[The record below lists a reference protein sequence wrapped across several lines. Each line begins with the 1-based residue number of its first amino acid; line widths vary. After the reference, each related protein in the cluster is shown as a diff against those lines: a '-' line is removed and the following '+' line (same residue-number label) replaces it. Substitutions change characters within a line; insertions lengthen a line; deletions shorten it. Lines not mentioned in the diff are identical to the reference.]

1 MLRRPFIVVLLA
13 LSLAAASTGVVPS
26 PASAGQ
32 VIDGRFPTEETFV
45 DQTYRDLL
53 GRSPDADGLAF
64 WANEIRDGLPPEN
77 FVEQILLS
85 PEFGGTIA
93 PVVRLYDSVF
103 GRLPDEGGL
112 RFWVDEFRGGDSLER
127 LTQRFIAGAEFDE
140 LTNAAT
146 TEEVVTAVYGRS
158 LGRTPDAEGL
168 AFWIDGVDSGQFTL
182 ERFIVEVSESPEH
195 QGLTNSR
202 VQAVLVYLGLQQRT
216 PEPGGLAFWTQRL
229 NDGLP
234 IRSFVADVL
243 ALPEYRS
250 RFAPAPT
257 LTTEVV
263 ATGLSIPWDIE
274 SLPDG
279 SLLVTERPG
288 RLQLIPAG
296 GGDPIEIELD
306 DSPLVSIN
314 NSPLLVNGESGLL
327 GLAVDPAFADNQR
340 IYTCQGV
347 NTGRPEAFDAVF
359 VVAWTVNLE
368 ARVAISDELP
378 MARGRLTFSGRHAGC
393 QVEFD
398 ADGYLFAAIGDAAIG
413 DVPQSPVDIGGK
425 VLRLDV
431 STGSA
436 AAGNPF
442 QDDPDWNAGIWTYGH
457 RNVQGL
463 ALRPGTNEMW
473 SVEHGPSVD
482 DEVNRLV
489 QPGGNAG
496 WDPRPR
502 DASGNP
508 SGALGYNESV
518 PMTDFSLD
526 DSPGSNPVFGAAWS
540 TGSSTLALSGGD
552 WTNGADWGA
561 WDNALA
567 VAALKNQTLRLLF
580 FNDEGLYL
588 GQRTILDGEF
598 GRLRAV
604 HQSPDGSLYVS
615 TSTGDDRII
624 RLTPSVG
631 AEG

>member
-13 LSLAAASTGVVPS
+13 LSLAAASTGVAPS
-26 PASAGQ
+26 PASAGE
-32 VIDGRFPTEETFV
+32 VIDGRFPTEEAFV

-53 GRSPDADGLAF
+53 GRSPDADGLVF

-127 LTQRFIAGAEFDE
+127 LTQRFIASAEFDE

-195 QGLTNSR
+195 QELTNSR

-229 NDGLP
+229 DDGLP
-234 IRSFVADVL
+234 LRSFVADVL

-250 RFAPAPT
+250 RFPPAPT
-257 LTTEVV
+257 LSAEVV

-296 GGDPIEIELD
+296 GGDPIEIDMD
-306 DSPLVSIN
+306 DSAFVARN
-314 NSPLLVNGESGLL
+314 NSPLLVSGESGVL
-327 GLAVDPAFADNQR
+327 GLAIDPNFANNQR
-340 IYTCQGV
+340 VYTCQAANNGL
-347 NTGRPEAFDAVF
+347 PLLFEAT
-359 VVAWTVNLE
+359 VVLAWTLDVD
-368 ARVAISDELP
+368 ARTATSDADAL
-378 MARGRLTFSGRHAGC
+378 AKALLTGSGRHAGC

-398 ADGYLFAAIGDAAIG
+398 ADGYLYVGMGDAAWESL
-413 DVPQSPVDIGGK
+413 PQVRSQNAGK
-425 VLRLDV
+425 VLRIDAA
-431 STGSA
+431 TGEGA
-436 AAGNPF
+436 PGNPF
-442 QDDPDWNAGIWTYGH
+442 EDDPEWNSGIWTYGH

-496 WDPRPR
+496 W
-502 DASGNP
+502 NP
-508 SGALGYNESV
+508 GPGYNESV
-518 PMTDFSLD
+518 PMTDFSLGD
-526 DSPGSNPVFGAAWS
+526 NVFGAAWS
-540 TGSSTLALSGGD
+540 TGSTTLALSGGD

-588 GQRTILDGEF
+588 GQRIILDGEF

-604 HQSPDGSLYVS
+604 HQAPDGSLYVS
-615 TSTGDDRII
+615 TSTGNDSII
-624 RLTPSVG
+624 RITPSLPN
-631 AEG
+631 